1 MNFNVGGPKIQVQ
14 QFLKSRIIPF
24 EQNVSTEMAKNT
36 PTKAYGTQN
45 LENSSCCRLCKS
57 VGDPAH
63 RYNLFSKT
71 NSEILALAEHIY
83 GSPLPKAEGLPQLIC
98 RPCER
103 RLRNFSTFKK
113 TIFETQS
120 TLTKFKR
127 CSKDTPSP
135 LSRQAKTFK
144 TLEPRQQ
151 EQPQRARQRL
161 CFTQSPHEKEVSLHC
176 M

>member
-1 MNFNVGGPKIQVQ
+1 MAESPDETV
-14 QFLKSRIIPF
+14 LKKPSIPF
-24 EQNVSTEMAKNT
+24 EKNVSTEMAKNT
-36 PTKAYGTQN
+36 PKKLYGTQN

-57 VGDPAH
+57 VGDPAL

-83 GSPLPKAEGLPQLIC
+83 GRSLPKVEGLPQLIC

-113 TIFETQS
+113 TIFETQT

-127 CSKDTPSP
+127 CSKDSPGP
-135 LSRQAKTFK
+135 LSRQAKSLK
-144 TLEPRQQ
+144 TQDPRQQ

-161 CFTQSPHEKEVSLHC
+161 CFTQSSHEKEVC
-176 M
+176 NTVI